1 MKKSKT
7 NFDEKKFIQ
16 DVESG
21 KIKGSYIPP
30 ETAPASERM
39 KYNICREFVQ
49 YIRENGIKQRDFADF
64 LGEDETVISRVVH
77 YRVEDIS
84 LNKLV
89 NWHEKIFPETT
100 SIRTKIA

>member
-7 NFDEKKFIQ
+7 EFDEKKFIE

-39 KYNICREFVQ
+39 KYNICQAFVR
-49 YIRENGIKQRDFADF
+49 YIREKGINMKRYFQKQR
-64 LGEDETVISRVVH
+64 TR
-77 YRVEDIS
+77 R
-84 LNKLV
+84 
-89 NWHEKIFPETT
+89 
-100 SIRTKIA
+100 